1 VGETIIFDERD
12 WPLMVIRFSGA
23 PTDAEFEAYLE
34 RYEGYLNREDRYGL
48 VMVTEPN
55 SPMTKS
61 KHARMQAAW
70 IKERFDRL
78 SSRCVGI
85 AFVLPSPM
93 MRGVLKAILAMQ
105 TLPVRHFVAS
115 QEGPAREWIQSRLDA
130 DKLGATGT
138 R

>member
-12 WPLMVIRFSGA
+12 WPVMVIRFSGA

-34 RYEGYLNREDRYGL
+34 RYETYLQREDRYGL

-70 IKERFDRL
+70 IKERYDRL
-78 SSRCVGI
+78 SERCVGI

-105 TLPVRHFVAS
+105 SLPVPYSVSAT
-115 QEGPAREWIQSRLDA
+115 EEPARKWVRSRLGEA
-130 DKLGATGT
+130 KLGATGT

>member
-1 VGETIIFDERD
+1 VGETITFDERD
-12 WPLMVIRFSGA
+12 WPVMVIRFSGA

-34 RYEGYLNREDRYGL
+34 RYDTYLNRTDRYGL
-48 VMVTEPN
+48 IMVTEPN
-55 SPMTKS
+55 TPMTKS

-70 IKERFDRL
+70 IKERFARL
-78 SSRCVGI
+78 SDRCVGI

-105 TLPVRHFVAS
+105 TLPVPYAVSSGEESA
-115 QEGPAREWIQSRLDA
+115 AEWVRSRLA
-130 DKLGATGT
+130 AAGLAATGT